1 MQNSSEEGEG
11 TGKKGEVDFHC
22 SAQYPKRHVL
32 RNIFSLNFMIIVC
45 STFFD
50 NIKLKISAFT
60 KFNKRKLVRK
70 EVKLFHHESAKS
82 TL

>member
-22 SAQYPKRHVL
+22 SAGYPKRHVL
-32 RNIFSLNFMIIVC
+32 RNIFSLNFIIIIC
-45 STFFD
+45 SPFFD

-60 KFNKRKLVRK
+60 KFSKRKLFRK
-70 EVKLFHHESAKS
+70 EVKLFQHESTKS